1 MHPWPWAPALLGP
14 SVPPWAALGAK
25 PLVGDQKVAPEHRR
39 GGPWQ
44 PQFWLALFWAHFC
57 LAGPAEPAELAE
69 LAEPA
74 EPAELAEL
82 AELEV
87 AWGVGSLVVGALV
100 VGALVVGA
108 LVVGAL
114 VVGALGADDLVADDL
129 VAAWAVGAW
138 AAGSWSVGAS
148 AERVLWLVVALED
161 VLVRLVLVA
170 EPAEPVVGSLVVE
183 LLVQLVACLVALWL
197 ALLLATVLVGP
208 WGEAVWVAGVWQRLV
223 GVVGAA
229 AIALA
234 SLAWGAAQKPSLV
247 PQRAM

>member
-1 MHPWPWAPALLGP
+1 VHPWPWAPAFLGP

-57 LAGPAEPAELAE
+57 LAGQTEPAEPAELAE
-69 LAEPA
+69 LA

-87 AWGVGSLVVGALV
+87 AWGVGS
-100 VGALVVGA
+100 LVVGA